1 MDYVNY
7 YLSSGTAGVGFYKVT
22 NENGVKM
29 GANRCYLPIPK
40 RDAASG
46 ARGKNAETEAFCK
59 MVLSE
64 ESNDD
69 VIAIP
74 LFADDATG
82 INVPLGQRPLATEGT
97 QESSIFNL
105 QSNEV
110 YYNLQGQ
117 RVEKPRKGIY
127 IHNGRRVVIRSTTK

>member
-1 MDYVNY
+1 
-7 YLSSGTAGVGFYKVT
+7 
-22 NENGVKM
+22 M

-46 ARGKNAETEAFCK
+46 ARGKNGESAFCK
-59 MVLSE
+59 MVLSDE
-64 ESNDD
+64 ANDD
-69 VIAIP
+69 IIAIP

-127 IHNGRRVVIRSTTK
+127 IHNGRRVVIK

>member
-46 ARGKNAETEAFCK
+46 ARGKSGESSFCK
-59 MVLSE
+59 MILSE
-64 ESNDD
+64 ESNND

-117 RVEKPRKGIY
+117 RVDRPRKGIY
-127 IHNGRRVVIRSTTK
+127 IHNGRKVVIK

>member
-1 MDYVNY
+1 
-7 YLSSGTAGVGFYKVT
+7 
-22 NENGVKM
+22 M

-46 ARGKNAETEAFCK
+46 VRGMNLETEAFCH
-59 MVLSE
+59 MILSDE
-64 ESNDD
+64 ANDD

-74 LFADDATG
+74 VFGGMNGEDDGTTG
-82 INVPLGQRPLATEGT
+82 IEVPLGQRPLATEGT
-97 QESSIFNL
+97 QESSIFND

-117 RVEKPRKGIY
+117 HVENPRKGIY
-127 IHNGRRVVIRSTTK
+127 IHNGRRVVIK